1 MYYNNDKSRGS
12 IAYRKHLRCD
22 ELLYYT
28 FIMQFAGERFLKI
41 CEHLAKFQAK

>member
-22 ELLYYT
+22 ALLYYT